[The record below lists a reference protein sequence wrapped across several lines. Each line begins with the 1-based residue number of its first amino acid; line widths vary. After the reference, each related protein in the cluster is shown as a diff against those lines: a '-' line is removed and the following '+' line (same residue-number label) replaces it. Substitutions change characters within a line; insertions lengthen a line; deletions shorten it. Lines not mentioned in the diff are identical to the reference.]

1 MDDKPKSAYHITDAA
16 RQELSAT
23 WLLRFARDA
32 RYPINQTGIH
42 LVGTFMIG
50 SPTGFHIDVTP
61 IDEHPWITATA
72 SDPAEQARVDEMV
85 QQSGERVAHLLER
98 WHAGEATDEDYGG
111 QVWYTTTLTSAPLNA
126 ELAGVMVYDRM
137 IELFN
142 RPRILGWRK
151 FGPVLVN
158 FREDESEPAPEQ
170 DAVFSRTPIV
180 DLYVPAPGPT
190 DGPFTYSAAH
200 RIIEIA
206 AALCTFALRRPLEL
220 SPFVNPIRDDELCAD
235 LSAKLVDPQVLSQLR
250 LGVNLDLVFVLALVG
265 DYDSYRRV
273 CAALRTFDAAI
284 RQQSAE
290 VAVILY
296 VAAAECLTN
305 PYQTWKKEKL
315 TKRFVTFY
323 NQLMPDDLDV
333 LVKHNNFE
341 DTFEIRRGN
350 RKPES
355 LRKDLLDQLYGY
367 RSEPVHEGL
376 TASYGPFGSSG
387 VGAMRR
393 LFASY
398 LAELAILRYMAS
410 PRTSLVGHP
419 GFDPPQAVENPASGT
434 SSGPAV
440 SDGQGG
446 LFDAEKIRTLT
457 QRSRDELAAYGI
469 TVSADHFTRPMIV
482 ESNDGASGARTLS

>member
-1 MDDKPKSAYHITDAA
+1 MDDKPKSGYHITDAA

-23 WLLRFARDA
+23 WLLRFAREA
-32 RYPINQTGIH
+32 GYPIDQTGIH
-42 LVGTFMIG
+42 LAGTYMIG
-50 SPTGFHIDVTP
+50 SPTGFHIDVTA

-72 SDPAEQARVDEMV
+72 SDPAEQTRIDEMV
-85 QQSGERVAHLLER
+85 QQSGERVAHLLDR
-98 WHAGEATDEDYGG
+98 WHAGEATDEDYGD
-111 QVWYTTTLTSAPLNA
+111 QVWYTTTLTAAPLNA

-137 IELFN
+137 IELVN
-142 RPRILGWRK
+142 RPQILGWRK

-180 DLYVPAPGPT
+180 DLYVPAYGPT
-190 DGPFTYSAAH
+190 DGPYTYSAAH
-200 RIIEIA
+200 RLIEIA

-220 SPFVNPIRDDELCAD
+220 SPFVNPVHDDELCAD
-235 LSAKLVDPQVLSQLR
+235 LSAKLVDPQVFSQLR
-250 LGVNLDLVFVLALVG
+250 LGVNLDLVFVQALVG
-265 DYDSYRRV
+265 DFDSYRRV
-273 CAALRTFDAAI
+273 CAALRTFDSAI
-284 RQQSAE
+284 RQQRAE

-305 PYQTWKKEKL
+305 PYQKWKKEKL

-333 LVKHNNFE
+333 LVQHNNFE
-341 DTFEIRRGN
+341 DTFDIKRGN
-350 RKPES
+350 RKPEN
-355 LRKDLLDQLYGY
+355 LRKDLLDQLYGC

-376 TASYGPFGSSG
+376 TASYAPFGSSG

-419 GFDPPQAVENPASGT
+419 GFDPPQAGENPPSRSG
-434 SSGPAV
+434 SGPAM
-440 SDGQGG
+440 SDRRSG
-446 LFDAEKIRTLT
+446 LIDAERIRTLT
-457 QRSRDELAAYGI
+457 HPSVDELAAYGVTI
-469 TVSADHFTRPMIV
+469 TDNSIRPMIV
-482 ESNDGASGARTLS
+482 AHDSASGARTLS